1 MLHARLHGR
10 QVRALLCSAV
20 LALFASVLVP
30 SWPAAVAQESVTAE
44 SLARSGDHSGA
55 AALYEKQARRLF
67 RAWDTRPALLAA
79 REYLA
84 AGQPAEAARVLQ
96 KIGSP
101 VTGDDAVL
109 LGRVQAELA
118 LAQGNGVAALAA
130 IDGIPKPWP
139 APLESELLLLQAQA
153 YFLSG
158 RTLDGVRVLE
168 RRGQLLGTAEAREA
182 NNALLVESLQRSGT
196 PNIVPPQASETERA
210 WYELAQIRVASPDD
224 PATARRAAEWR
235 LRNPNHAG
243 VAQLPAFAGAG
254 PESAAAVELP
264 VGQPAAVALLLPL
277 SGKQQAAGIAVRD
290 GFLAGYLD
298 RPDVAPRVL
307 VYDTASLGAAG
318 AYQKAI
324 GDGAQVVVGP
334 LTRDDVAIVA
344 AGPMPIP
351 TLALNSFA
359 GGTPPPFLFQFT
371 LDPEQEAREAAR
383 RIAADGHS
391 RGIAL
396 FPRSSWGERVHAA
409 FTGELQSL
417 GLELTGA
424 QFYDPGSRDFSGPLR
439 AALGR
444 YGGAG
449 DRGKDGQPVARDA
462 SAESAAGPQFAF
474 LAASAQTARALKPQL
489 RFQMTYDLPVY
500 ATSDAWDPSTRA
512 ASDLEGLTFPEM
524 PWILHGGQGAPALW
538 NVLQREWA
546 SEGRGRLRLY
556 AFGYDAVGLMAELRA
571 GRTATT
577 VDGLTGR
584 LSFGPEGRVQR
595 ELDWARIEGGR
606 PLPLGS
612 AALPSLPGVP

>member
-10 QVRALLCSAV
+10 QVRALLCTAA
-20 LALFASVLVP
+20 LALFAAVLAP
-30 SWPAAVAQESVTAE
+30 SWPTAVAQETVTADG
-44 SLARSGDHSGA
+44 LARSGDHAGA
-55 AALYEKQARRLF
+55 AALYERQARRLF

-84 AGQPAEAARVLQ
+84 AGQAADAERVLG
-96 KIGSP
+96 KISGP

-118 LAQGNGVAALAA
+118 LMRGNGVAALAA

-139 APLESELLLLQAQA
+139 VPLESELLLLQAQA

-158 RTLDGVRVLE
+158 RTLDGVRALE
-168 RRGQLLGTAEAREA
+168 RRGSLLGSAEAREA
-182 NNALLVESLQRSGT
+182 NNALLVESLTRSGT
-196 PNIVPPQASETERA
+196 VNLVPPQASESERA
-210 WYELAQIRVASPDD
+210 WFELAQIRASSPDD

-235 LRNPNHAG
+235 MRNPGHAG
-243 VAQLPAFAGAG
+243 AAQLPAFAGAG
-254 PESAAAVELP
+254 ADSAAPVALP

-307 VYDTASLGAAG
+307 VYDTASLGAAS

-334 LTRDDVAIVA
+334 LMRDDVAIVA

-359 GGTPPPFLFQFT
+359 SGTPPPFLFQFT
-371 LDPEQEAREAAR
+371 LDPEQEARATAR
-383 RIAADGHS
+383 RIATDGHV

-417 GLELTGA
+417 GLELTGV
-424 QFYDPGSRDFSGPLR
+424 QFYDPGARDFSGPLR

-449 DRGKDGQPVARDA
+449 DRGKDGQPVARSS
-462 SAESAAGPQFAF
+462 SAESAVGPQFAF
-474 LAASAQTARALKPQL
+474 VAASAQAARALRPQL

-512 ASDLEGLTFPEM
+512 ASDLEGLIFPEM
-524 PWILHGGQGAPALW
+524 PWILYGGQGATTLW

-571 GRTATT
+571 GRTTGT

-595 ELDWARIEGGR
+595 ELDWARIEEGR
-606 PLPLGS
+606 PQPAASVVLP
-612 AALPSLPGVP
+612 PTPGVP

>member
-10 QVRALLCSAV
+10 QVRALLCTAAIAFSA
-20 LALFASVLVP
+20 AVLVP

-44 SLARSGDHSGA
+44 SLSRSGDHAGA
-55 AALYEKQARRLF
+55 ATLYERQARRLF
-67 RAWDTRPALLAA
+67 RDWDTRLTLLAA

-84 AGQPAEAARVLQ
+84 AGQATDAARVLK
-96 KIGSP
+96 KIGGP

-130 IDGIPKPWP
+130 IDGIPRPWP
-139 APLESELLLLQAQA
+139 SALESELLLLQAQA

-158 RTLDGVRVLE
+158 RTLDGVRALE
-168 RRGQLLGTAEAREA
+168 RRGPLLGSAEARAA
-182 NNALLVESLQRSGT
+182 NQALLVESLQRSGT
-196 PNIVPPQASETERA
+196 ANVVPPQATEAERA
-210 WYELAQIRVASPDD
+210 WYELAQIRASSPDD

-235 LRNPNHAG
+235 MRNPNHAG
-243 VAQLPAFAGAG
+243 AAQLPALAGAG
-254 PESAAAVELP
+254 PETAVPVALP

-307 VYDTASLGAAG
+307 VYDTASLGAAS
-318 AYQKAI
+318 AYQKAV

-334 LTRDDVAIVA
+334 LTRDEVAIVA
-344 AGPMPIP
+344 AGQMPVP

-383 RIAADGHS
+383 RIASDGHT

-409 FTGELQSL
+409 FTGELQTL

-462 SAESAAGPQFAF
+462 SAESSAGPQFAF
-474 LAASAQTARALKPQL
+474 LAASAQTARALRPQL
-489 RFQMTYDLPVY
+489 RFQMTYDVPVY

-512 ASDLEGLTFPEM
+512 ASDLEGLRFPEM
-524 PWILHGGQGAPALW
+524 PWILHGGQGASALW

-571 GRTATT
+571 GRTTST

-612 AALPSLPGVP
+612 AVLPSTPGEP